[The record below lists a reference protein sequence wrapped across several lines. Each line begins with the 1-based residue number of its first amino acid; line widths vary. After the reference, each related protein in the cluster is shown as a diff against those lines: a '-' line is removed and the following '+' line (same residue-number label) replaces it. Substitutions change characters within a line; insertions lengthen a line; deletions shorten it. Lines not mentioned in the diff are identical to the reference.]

1 MANAA
6 TRNLRLKFDKP
17 PKEFEAGIDG
27 GIYRQLMRQ
36 QAAGVSVVATGGVG
50 ERVGLTATSV
60 ASLSDAPPKLLVCV
74 GRATRAHNVIGDRG
88 AFSVNFLAAE
98 HQDLAQRFAG
108 CLGVDGEARFAE
120 GDWCTLETGVPVL
133 GDAVSSLDCRL
144 LESHTFSTHSIFIG
158 RVVAG
163 LSNAE
168 AKPLVHFRGGYCG
181 ISRS

>member
-1 MANAA
+1 MANAS

-133 GDAVSSLDCRL
+133 GDAVSKSRLPAVGKSYVLDPFHLHR
-144 LESHTFSTHSIFIG
+144 
-158 RVVAG
+158 
-163 LSNAE
+163 
-168 AKPLVHFRGGYCG
+168 
-181 ISRS
+181 